1 MGEIMKH
8 INITNADIVRSMSDE
23 VKHNLATQCLLNN
36 VEPEDFIEPIKN
48 IFNSTINFAID
59 ICNNFFE
66 TPAGKEYL
74 NMRKKIEMLGDE
86 K

>member
-48 IFNSTINFAID
+48 IFNSRII
-59 ICNNFFE
+59 
-66 TPAGKEYL
+66 KL
-74 NMRKKIEMLGDE
+74 
-86 K
+86 